1 MLFFKMFKP
10 TTKRIATSVAFA
22 SILVGCTSIQPLYRA
37 AGTNSNVASELR
49 AIKIEP
55 IPERLGHY
63 LGNELIF
70 ALNGTGSAGPYKY
83 RLVLNV
89 RERVQTPLI
98 DTVNGRAT
106 AATVMS
112 DVDYKLYPINGG
124 DAIISGTVFAIA
136 TYDRTS
142 QRFANLRAARNA
154 EIRDAKSNAEQI
166 RTQIA
171 DKFIK

>member
-1 MLFFKMFKP
+1 MLSFKMSI
-10 TTKRIATSVAFA
+10 TATKRLVASAAFA
-22 SILVGCTSIQPLYRA
+22 TILVGCTSIQPLYRTVSA
-37 AGTNSNVASELR
+37 DSNVAAELR

-70 ALNGTGSAGPYKY
+70 ALNGSGSSGPYKY

-124 DAIISGTVFAIA
+124 DSIVSGTVFAIA

-166 RTQIA
+166 RAQIA
-171 DKFIK
+171 DKFVK